1 MLIRGIQVEAEQ
13 GPSSSIESTAKGEC
27 VPVPSNAAHGMN
39 IKRPRICIAQLCTA
53 QQNSEKAEVEGEI
66 NKGMV
71 VMSKRLE
78 GFRIGREMAFE
89 TVSALGKRRRED
101 NGL

>member
-1 MLIRGIQVEAEQ
+1 
-13 GPSSSIESTAKGEC
+13 
-27 VPVPSNAAHGMN
+27 MN
-39 IKRPRICIAQLCTA
+39 IKRPRMYIAQLCTTG
-53 QQNSEKAEVEGEI
+53 QSSGKTEVEGEI
-66 NKGMV
+66 DKGMV
-71 VMSKRLE
+71 MMSKRLE

>member
-13 GPSSSIESTAKGEC
+13 GPSSPVKSTAKAEF
-27 VPVPSNAAHGMN
+27 VPVPINAAHSMN
-39 IKRPRICIAQLCTA
+39 IKRPRIYIAQLCA
-53 QQNSEKAEVEGEI
+53 AEQSSKDTGVDSEI

-71 VMSKRLE
+71 MMSKRLE

-101 NGL
+101 N